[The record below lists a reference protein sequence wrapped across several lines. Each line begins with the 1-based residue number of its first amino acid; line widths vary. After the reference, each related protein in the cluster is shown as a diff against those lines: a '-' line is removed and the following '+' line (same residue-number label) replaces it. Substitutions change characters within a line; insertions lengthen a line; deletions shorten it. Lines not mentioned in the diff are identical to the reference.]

1 MVTKVKGTP
10 LLKAKT
16 SRYGLAAAALGGAA
30 LSALLFSGAIANVQ
44 PPRLLTPP
52 SSYDGQLSFAD
63 LVERVS
69 PAVVSIHTEKNV
81 KVASLPP
88 ALEDRYRFRFGGDEF
103 EEQFPQERRSVA
115 EGSGFFVDDKGHVV
129 TNNHVIAGAEKITV
143 RLNDGRELK
152 AEVVGIDPGTDLAV
166 LKVDADS
173 RQPFVRFADDVELR
187 VGDWVLAVGN
197 PFGLGGTVTSG
208 IVSALGRDNYAP
220 GNYSDYIQIDAPINR
235 GNSGGPTFDLQGRV
249 VGVNTAIYSPTG
261 GSVGIG
267 FAIPAS
273 TASNVVQ
280 QIIENG
286 SVSRGWLGVSIRD
299 VDNNLAMAMDLEST
313 KGALVADVMP
323 DTPAAKAG
331 FRSGDVVLLFD
342 GKEVESARALTRLVG
357 SIEPGE
363 SVKVQVARDGAL
375 KNFTVKLGE
384 RNSDEES
391 ADLSGKGAGKQSS
404 LLDDLGVRF
413 GALDDEMRERLNIE
427 DDVKGVVVTA
437 IRSGSPADEAGLSR
451 GTIILKADNQAIE
464 QESDLKSIID
474 KAKEEGREAILLRV
488 QIGERKDFR
497 ALPLEKNER

>member
-1 MVTKVKGTP
+1 MLTKAKGKS

-16 SRYGLAAAALGGAA
+16 SRNALVAAVLGGAA
-30 LSALLFSGAIANVQ
+30 LSAMFFSGAIANVQ

-52 SSYDGQLSFAD
+52 ASYDGQLSFAD

-81 KVASLPP
+81 RVAALPP
-88 ALEDRYRFRFGGDEF
+88 ALEDRYRFRFGGDGFDERF
-103 EEQFPQERRSVA
+103 SQERRSVA

-143 RLNDGRELK
+143 RLNDGRELD

-166 LKVDADS
+166 LKVDVDS

-299 VDNNLAMAMDLEST
+299 VDNNLAMAMDLDST

-331 FRSGDVVLLFD
+331 FQSGDVVLLFD
-342 GKEVESARALTRLVG
+342 GKEVDSARALTRLVG

-363 SVKVQVARDGAL
+363 NVKVQVARDGKL

-384 RNSDEES
+384 RNMDEEG
-391 ADLSGKGAGKQSS
+391 ADFSGKGAGKQSS
-404 LLDDLGVRF
+404 LLDELGVRF
-413 GALDDEMRERLNIE
+413 GALDDEMRERLDIE
-427 DDVKGVVVTA
+427 EDVKGVVVTA
-437 IRSGSPADEAGLSR
+437 VRSGSPADEAGLSR
-451 GTIILKADNQAIE
+451 GTIILKADNQTVE
-464 QESDLKSIID
+464 QKSDLESIID
-474 KAKEEGREAILLRV
+474 KAKGEGREAILLRV
-488 QIGERKDFR
+488 QIDNRKDFR
-497 ALPLEKNER
+497 ALPLENNE

>member
-1 MVTKVKGTP
+1 MVSKAKGQS
-10 LLKAKT
+10 LLNTKT
-16 SRYGLAAAALGGAA
+16 SRNALMAAALGGAV
-30 LSALLFSGAIANVQ
+30 LSGLFFSGAIANAQ

-52 SSYDGQLSFAD
+52 SMYDGQLSFAD

-88 ALEDRYRFRFGGDEF
+88 ALEDRYRFRFGGDGF

-115 EGSGFFVDDKGHVV
+115 EGSGFFVDGDGHVV

-143 RLNDGRELK
+143 RLNDGRELE

-166 LKVDADS
+166 LKVDADRS
-173 RQPFVRFADDVELR
+173 QPFVRFADDVELR

-313 KGALVADVMP
+313 KGALVADVMTG
-323 DTPAAKAG
+323 TPAAKAG
-331 FRSGDVVLLFD
+331 FQSGDVVLLFD
-342 GKEVESARALTRLVG
+342 GKEVDSARALTRLVG
-357 SIEPGE
+357 SIEPGQN
-363 SVKVQVARDGAL
+363 VKVQVARDGTL
-375 KNFTVKLGE
+375 KDFTVKLGE
-384 RNSDEES
+384 RSSDEES
-391 ADLSGKGAGKQSS
+391 TDISGNGKGTKNST
-404 LLDDLGVRF
+404 LDELGVRF
-413 GALDDEMRERLNIE
+413 GELDDDMRERLDIE

-437 IRSGSPADEAGLSR
+437 VRTGSPADEAGLSR

-464 QESDLKSIID
+464 QEGDLKTIIE

-488 QIGERKDFR
+488 QIGNRKDFR
-497 ALPLEKNER
+497 ALPLEKN